1 MGRWKLNK
9 KQIRSS
15 FENISKT
22 FPDEDKFSM
31 WENHILEKFTKTEI
45 SFRIKFRKFII
56 FLGDRKEQYIPD
68 FLIEGFEY
76 QEKEIIVEAHE
87 TISETDVEKY
97 RKFCLSYGSSYYL
110 IMIVTDSEEETWKEY
125 QKSKEGGV
133 FNEIY
138 TESDIEQLI
147 DNLKKWKKEYDEMIS
162 EYGQKAECPPP
173 PRGHGCGV
181 SAEGFDKIT
190 KIFGYRG
197 KRVQS
202 LCRACRSKQ
211 SSDRKK

>member
-1 MGRWKLNK
+1 LNK

-56 FLGDRKEQYIPD
+56 FLGDRKEQYVPD
-68 FLIEGFEY
+68 LLVEGFEY
-76 QEKEIIVEAHE
+76 KEKEIIVEAHE
-87 TISETDVEKY
+87 KISEVDIEKY
-97 RKFCLSYGSSYYL
+97 RKFRLTFGSSYYL
-110 IMIVTDSEEETWKEY
+110 IMIVANNEVEIWKEN
-125 QKSKEGGV
+125 QRGKSGGI

-138 TESDIEQLI
+138 TESEVDELIENI
-147 DNLKKWKKEYDEMIS
+147 KKWKKDYDEMIS

-173 PRGHGCGV
+173 PRGHGCGI
-181 SAEGFDKIT
+181 SAKGFEEIIE
-190 KIFGYRG
+190 IFGYRG

-202 LCRACRSKQ
+202 LCRACRKEQ
-211 SSDRKK
+211 LRDRKIN